1 MNQPASTTNP
11 ISTQMNDCV
20 VVRRLAPTPN
30 PAACFE
36 KLSRLPGCIF
46 FDSALRH
53 PTLGRYSFLSA
64 DPFDVIE
71 VASADQSLFLDL
83 QNRLQKFAQPTLAG
97 LPPFQGGLA
106 GCLSYDLN
114 RTLEKIP
121 APRFDEFQIPAA
133 SLGMY
138 DVVIAWDHE
147 LDEAWLISQGFP
159 ETEPRARRRRAEE
172 RADEF
177 QRRLGEATVA
187 LPDTFA
193 RTNRLAID
201 ELAPQ
206 WSVSELQG
214 LTSNFSANDYLHAIQ
229 TAVDYIWAGDIFQ
242 VNLAQRLLHPITC
255 PGVELYQHLRR
266 VNPAPFSGYFGLGQH
281 QIISA
286 SPERFFSLRHG
297 QVETRPI
304 KGTRRRTGFP
314 ESDLVAGY
322 ELMTCEKDRAENV
335 MIVDLLRNDLSRCCD
350 DDSIEVTQ
358 LCGLERF
365 PSVLHLVSAIQGRLR
380 AGCSIADLLTAT
392 FPGGSV
398 TGAPKVR
405 AMQIIAELEPTA
417 RGPYCGSLAYF
428 SFDGSADT
436 NILIRT
442 ITASRGWWQ
451 VPVGGGIVAMSD
463 VRREYDET
471 WAKATG
477 MLRAIHESSR

>member
-1 MNQPASTTNP
+1 MNQRTSVTKPDLA
-11 ISTQMNDCV
+11 QMNECV
-20 VVRRLAPTPN
+20 VVRRLTPM
-30 PAACFE
+30 PDAAECFAR
-36 KLSRLPGCIF
+36 LSRLPGCIF
-46 FDSALRH
+46 LDSALRH

-64 DPFDVIE
+64 DPFDVVE
-71 VASADQSLFLDL
+71 VTSPTENLFFDL
-83 QNRLQKFAQPTLAG
+83 EKRLQRFAQPTLAG

-114 RTLEKIP
+114 RTLEAITP
-121 APRFDEFQIPAA
+121 PRFDEFQIPMV

-138 DVVIAWDHE
+138 DVVVAWDHE

-177 QRRLGEATVA
+177 QRRLGETTVS
-187 LPDTFA
+187 LPESFNKAD
-193 RTNRLAID
+193 RLSID

-206 WSVSELQG
+206 WSVSDLPG
-214 LTSNFSANDYLHAIQ
+214 LTSDFSANDYLHAIQ
-229 TAVDYIWAGDIFQ
+229 KGVDYIWAGDIFQ
-242 VNLAQRLLHPITC
+242 VNLAQRLLHPTIC
-255 PGVELYQHLRR
+255 GSVELYQHLRR
-266 VNPAPFSGYFGLGQH
+266 VNPAPFSGYFGLGSH

-286 SPERFFSLRHG
+286 SPERFFCLRQR

-322 ELMTCEKDRAENV
+322 ELLTSEKDRAENV
-335 MIVDLLRNDLSRCCD
+335 MIVDLMRNDLSRCCD

-365 PSVLHLVSAIQGRLR
+365 STVLHLVSAIQGRLR

-405 AMQIIAELEPTA
+405 AMEIIAELEPTA

-428 SFDGSADT
+428 GFDGSVDT

-442 ITASRGWWQ
+442 ITAARGWWQ

-471 WAKATG
+471 WTKATG
-477 MLRAIHESSR
+477 MLRAIYESSR